1 MSRIIVTGIN
11 GFVGKHLVAELKLR
25 GCTVI
30 GVSREAQTHPSIS
43 NSVDE
48 YYACDL
54 INPEEVSKLPLSD
67 IDGVINLAGFA
78 NVGASFGQ
86 ENLYMKVNV
95 GVLSIIGEEIV
106 RQNLKTRILAIS
118 TGAVYSPN
126 QPLPLSEP
134 SKIITNGSPYALSK
148 IAMEEEATR
157 LRANGLNCIIAR
169 PFNHIGPGQELGFLV
184 PDLYKKMIT
193 ALESGGAVKV
203 GNLSTKRDYTDVR
216 DVVRAYADLIL
227 LKDLDYEIYNV
238 CSGSSIS
245 GETIFDLL
253 AKNIGDQKN
262 IKAEVDQQFI
272 RSNDPKDL
280 YGDNTNLRNQTNWMP
295 SIPLEQTIKDFV
307 DSKKS

>member
-67 IDGVINLAGFA
+67 IDGVINL
-78 NVGASFGQ
+78 
-86 ENLYMKVNV
+86 
-95 GVLSIIGEEIV
+95 
-106 RQNLKTRILAIS
+106 KTRILAIS

-157 LRANGLNCIIAR
+157 LRANGLNCVIAR

-227 LKDLDYEIYNV
+227 LKDLEYEIYNV
-238 CSGSSIS
+238 CSGNSIS

-280 YGDNTNLRNQTNWMP
+280 YGDNTNLRNQTNWTP